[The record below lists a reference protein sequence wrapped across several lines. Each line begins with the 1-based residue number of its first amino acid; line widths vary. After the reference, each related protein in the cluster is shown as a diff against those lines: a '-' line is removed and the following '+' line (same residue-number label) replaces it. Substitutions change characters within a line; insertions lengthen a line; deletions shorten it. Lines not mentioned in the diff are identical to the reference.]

1 MICSSLNLDRFI
13 VRLPYLD
20 GLYIKLEQFQGL
32 RSELTPPHRTPQ
44 HRLAGHVDAVKLKD
58 GLRQIDPDGGDRT
71 VCCMLIHGRRSLDDP
86 FRQRP
91 SWHIRRRVGAVHPI
105 TGIPAVR

>member
-32 RSELTPPHRTPQ
+32 RSIGIASEI
-44 HRLAGHVDAVKLKD
+44 LAL
-58 GLRQIDPDGGDRT
+58 
-71 VCCMLIHGRRSLDDP
+71 SL
-86 FRQRP
+86 
-91 SWHIRRRVGAVHPI
+91 S
-105 TGIPAVR
+105 